1 MKVYFTSSTAEL
13 FKYRKYYYAIRD
25 FLVDENHVLTCDWLK
40 KTEDVIDSG
49 NVELNNIKDIYKSC
63 MTAIDEAD
71 VVIIEDT
78 VSNFSTGHQIT
89 IALQKQKPV
98 LVLWKGEKHRHFKK
112 MFIHGIESD
121 ILEVS
126 QYTLKNYKEIISV
139 FINKYSN
146 SQQRN
151 RFHLVLNNLERNYL
165 DWVQFNQGK
174 SRTKIIR
181 SGLNKIIDE
190 DVEYRKYLGNT
201 SPN

>member
-112 MFIHGIESD
+112 VFIHGIESD

>member
-25 FLVDENHVLTCDWLK
+25 FLVDENHVLTRDWLK

-139 FINKYSN
+139 FLNKYSN

-181 SGLNKIIDE
+181 SGLKKIIDE

>member
-25 FLVDENHVLTCDWLK
+25 FLVDENHVLTRDWLK